1 MPGTVWDRKMN
12 QYGCCPN
19 PAYDMVGAMY
29 QPLTKPN
36 TEEFGERQ
44 KYEQD
49 TARVYKE
56 RVTTALRI
64 YVKAEIKKIT

>member
-49 TARVYKE
+49 IARVYKE

>member
-1 MPGTVWDRKMN
+1 MN

-19 PAYDMVGAMY
+19 PAYDIVGAMY

-44 KYEQD
+44 KYEQH

-56 RVTTALRI
+56 LCDYSFEDIRKGRDTEDNL
-64 YVKAEIKKIT
+64 EQN